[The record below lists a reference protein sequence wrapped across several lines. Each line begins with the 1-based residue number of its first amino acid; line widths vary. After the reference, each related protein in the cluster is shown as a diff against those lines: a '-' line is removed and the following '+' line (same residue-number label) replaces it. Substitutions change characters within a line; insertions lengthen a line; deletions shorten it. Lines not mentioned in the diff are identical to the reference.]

1 MDCSEQYEFQVNLQ
15 IKLCSPA
22 TTPENSLDDPQVL
35 GIATVFEGSKT
46 QIY

>member
-22 TTPENSLDDPQVL
+22 TAPENSLDE
-35 GIATVFEGSKT
+35 IATVFKGSKT